1 LANNLRRPDFRNLLV
16 NGDKCRI
23 LKEDK
28 FSFLPFAIAR
38 VLKEDKFSFLPF
50 AIARVIIKNMEIKQ
64 KFINFLRWSEKYT
77 QTDMVYLIKGSF
89 WWILSRIILFSL
101 SLIIMIAFANWA
113 PKEIFGA
120 YQYIIS
126 IVAILAIF
134 SLPGI
139 DTALVRTIAKGYE
152 KILLSCA
159 KIKFFWSFI
168 VVVGCF
174 IIAIWYFF
182 HQNYVLGASFLI
194 AGLFFPFISVFNLF
208 ISFWHGKK
216 RFDIQAKYQILL
228 KILLVLILLPVIFF
242 SDNLIF
248 IILAFSASSAI
259 FGAIFFAL
267 TIRQIK
273 KQEIS
278 KEQEKETIS
287 YGKHLTLMS
296 SLAYF
301 AGNLDKVIIWQLL
314 GPIPLAIYSFAQL
327 PILRIQEIIPI
338 APLAF
343 PKLSEKNVKE
353 IKKEIFKKFLKLFLF
368 SVPLTILVIFL
379 APYFYKILFPIYLE
393 SIPYFQALAISL
405 VFLPFSLLGISLFSE
420 MKKKSLYI
428 ISFSVPLLQIILFLI
443 LIPFFQI
450 WGIILAI
457 LIAQTFNAILNLY
470 FFKKI

>member
-1 LANNLRRPDFRNLLV
+1 MDLR
-16 NGDKCRI
+16 
-23 LKEDK
+23 
-28 FSFLPFAIAR
+28 
-38 VLKEDKFSFLPF
+38 
-50 AIARVIIKNMEIKQ
+50 Q
-64 KFINFLRWSEKYT
+64 KLINFLRWSEKYT
-77 QTDMVYLIKGSF
+77 QTDMVYLAKGSF
-89 WWILSRIILFSL
+89 WWIFGRIILFLL
-101 SLIIMIAFANWA
+101 SLTVMMAFARWL
-113 PKEIFGA
+113 PKETFGA
-120 YQYIIS
+120 YQYILS

-139 DTALVRTIAKGYE
+139 DTALIRTVAKGYE

-159 KIKFFWSFI
+159 KIKFRWSLI
-168 VVVGCF
+168 VVIGCF
-174 IIAIWYFF
+174 AIAGWYLF

-194 AGLFFPFISVFNLF
+194 AGLLFPFVSVFNLF
-208 ISFWHGKK
+208 IPFWHGKK
-216 RFDIQAKYQILL
+216 RFDIQAKYQVLL
-228 KILLVLILLPVIFF
+228 KILSVLILLPIIFF

-248 IILAFSASSAI
+248 IILAFFASSAV
-259 FGAIFFAL
+259 FGAIFFIL
-267 TIRQIK
+267 TVKKIE
-273 KQEIS
+273 KQEIN

-296 SLAYF
+296 SLAHF
-301 AGNLDKVIIWQLL
+301 VGNLDKVIIWQLL

-327 PILRIQEIIPI
+327 PIQRIQEIIPI

-368 SVPLTILVIFL
+368 SIPLTILVILL

-393 SIPYFQALAISL
+393 SIPYFQVLALSL
-405 VFLPFSLLGISLFSE
+405 IFLPFSLLGISLFSE
-420 MKKKSLYI
+420 MKKKELYI

-450 WGIILAI
+450 WGIIFAI
-457 LIAQTFNAILNLY
+457 LIAQLFGNLLAFY